1 MKLKS
6 PYWLASCITF
16 VIAISSYVG
25 LMLCGRAT
33 DSSILSLGAYFVFLS
48 VVGALAFLAS
58 LVLWFLA
65 AITSVIRSRPPK
77 S

>member
-6 PYWLASCITF
+6 PYWLASLITF
-16 VIAISSYVG
+16 VIATSSYIG
-25 LMLCGRAT
+25 LMLCGHAT
-33 DSSILSLGAYFVFLS
+33 NSLFLSLGVYFVFLS

-65 AITSVIRSRPPK
+65 AIISVIRSRRPK